1 MNRDSM
7 LGQNHDV
14 YHEFPEFADQ
24 IDVLKETNQEIARL
38 VDEYTF
44 YNREVIKVEQ
54 HIKPLDHFSF
64 EDLKKR
70 RLLSKDQ
77 LYALLN
83 KQ

>member
-14 YHEFPEFADQ
+14 YHEFPEFADR
-24 IDVLKETNQEIARL
+24 IDALRETNPEVARL
-38 VDEYTF
+38 VDEYTNL
-44 YNREVIKVEQ
+44 NREVIRVEQ

-77 LYALLN
+77 LYAVLN
-83 KQ
+83 KN

>member
-14 YHEFPEFADQ
+14 YHEFPEFAER
-24 IDVLKETNQEIARL
+24 IDVLKETNEKFAKL
-38 VDEYTF
+38 VDEYTHL
-44 YNREVIKVEQ
+44 NREVIRVEQ
-54 HIKPLDHFSF
+54 HIKPLDHYSF

-77 LYALLN
+77 LYAVLN
-83 KQ
+83 KS

>member
-1 MNRDSM
+1 M

-24 IDVLKETNQEIARL
+24 IDSLKQTNRQFARL
-38 VDEYTF
+38 VDEYTEL
-44 YNREVIKVEQ
+44 NREIIRVEQ
-54 HIKPLDHFSF
+54 KVKPLDHFSF

-77 LYALLN
+77 LYAVLN
-83 KQ
+83 NT